1 VWYHL
6 LRLIRNK
13 GQMDA
18 AGINSDDVAQIL
30 VIFILVLG
38 ALLLLVRKARTSV
51 EKTQEQQTAAV
62 QKEKKVKAT

>member
-1 VWYHL
+1 
-6 LRLIRNK
+6 
-13 GQMDA
+13 MDA